1 MAARKK
7 LNSRPSILALILL
20 GLIGLAGCGTTAPA
34 PTTTSATNPT
44 SAIEA
49 VPPLATN
56 TVGTTI
62 RAVTTMSILADMV
75 NNVGGDRVAAE
86 NIIPIGAGPE
96 DYQSTPQDAQK
107 IAGAD
112 ILFYNGFGL
121 EEWLDPLFE
130 SAGKPDMPRVA
141 VATGLAGIDADD
153 EFTQGNPHFWM
164 SAANG
169 VTYVA
174 NIRDALI
181 KLDPAGEAVYTAN
194 AARYTEQLNALNTE
208 LKQQAATLPEADRRL
223 VTNHDAFPY
232 FAREYGFTIIG
243 NLLANPEAQPSAGEI
258 AQLVETIKREN
269 VKAVFSESQFNPKL
283 TQTLADEAGVSV
295 VAGLYTDTL
304 GEPGSAEAT
313 YIDML
318 RSNMTTIV
326 DALSGEKK

>member
-1 MAARKK
+1 M
-7 LNSRPSILALILL
+7 LL
-20 GLIGLAGCGTTAPA
+20 GCVVLAACGTTAT
-34 PTTTSATNPT
+34 PTATSSAANPT
-44 SAIEA
+44 PNTTAA
-49 VPPLATN
+49 MPAATN
-56 TVGTTI
+56 TAETKI

-75 NNVGGDRVAAE
+75 SNVGGDRVIAE

-96 DYQSTPQDAQK
+96 DYQTTPEDAQK
-107 IAGAD
+107 ISGAN

-141 VATGLAGIDADD
+141 AATGLTGIDIDD
-153 EFTQGNPHFWM
+153 EFTEGNPHFWM

-181 KLDPAGEAVYTAN
+181 KLDAAGEAVYTAN

-208 LKQQAATLPEADRRL
+208 LKQQAATLPEASRKL

-232 FAREYGFTIIG
+232 FAQEYGFTIIG
-243 NLLANPEAQPSAGEI
+243 NVLASPEAQPSAGEL
-258 AQLVETIKREN
+258 AQLVEALKREN
-269 VKAVFSESQFNPKL
+269 IKAIFSESQFSPEL
-283 TQTLADEAGVSV
+283 TQTIADEAGVSI
-295 VAGLYTDTL
+295 VADLFTDTL
-304 GEPGSAEAT
+304 GEPGSAGAT

-326 DALSGEKK
+326 NALS